1 MIEIFLYLLLG
12 IFSGILAGLFGIGGG
27 IIIIPVFFS
36 IFKNIVGIP
45 DEALAHTVL
54 GTSLGVIVF
63 SSIASTYSHN
73 KRNAVMWKLLKLI
86 APSICL
92 GATLGAI
99 TASYIPSSTLQ
110 ILVAIFL
117 ILISFQMI
125 FEFPP
130 PSQNPK
136 TNFLGPLVVGSG
148 IGWLSGIFGIGGG
161 VFSVPY
167 FYHRGL
173 VMTKAIGSSAACG
186 IPIALSGSIAYM
198 VVGSNTTNLPELAI
212 GYVYLPGA
220 IIVGLASAWSAI
232 IGVRAAHR
240 IKQKKLR
247 LSFAILLIIMGL
259 NLLLR

>member
-1 MIEIFLYLLLG
+1 M
-12 IFSGILAGLFGIGGG
+12 FSGILAGLFGIGGG

-36 IFKNIVGIP
+36 IFKNIVGVP

-54 GTSLGVIVF
+54 GSSLGVIVF
-63 SSIASTYSHN
+63 SSLASTYSHN
-73 KRNAVMWKLLKLI
+73 KREAVIWEILKLI
-86 APSICL
+86 APSICVGASL
-92 GATLGAI
+92 GAL
-99 TASYIPSSTLQ
+99 TASFISSSNLQ
-110 ILVAIFL
+110 VLVALFL
-117 ILISFQMI
+117 VLISIQMI

-136 TNFLGPLVVGSG
+136 TNVVGPVVVGSG

-173 VMTKAIGSSAACG
+173 QMTQAIGSSAACG
-186 IPIALSGSIAYM
+186 IPIAISGSISYM
-198 VVGSNTTNLPELAI
+198 VVGSDIENLPEYSL
-212 GYVYLPGA
+212 GYVYLPSV

-232 IGVRAAHR
+232 VGVRAAHR

-247 LSFAILLIIMGL
+247 LAFALLLMIMGL

>member
-1 MIEIFLYLLLG
+1 MLELFLYLLLG

-36 IFKNIVGIP
+36 IFKNIVGVP

-54 GTSLGVIVF
+54 GSSLGVIVF
-63 SSIASTYSHN
+63 SSLASTYSHN
-73 KRNAVMWKLLKLI
+73 KRKAVVWEILKLI
-86 APSICL
+86 VPSICVGASL
-92 GATLGAI
+92 GAL
-99 TASYIPSSTLQ
+99 TASYISSSNLQ
-110 ILVAIFL
+110 ILVALFL
-117 ILISFQMI
+117 VLISIQMI

-136 TNFLGPLVVGSG
+136 TNVAGPLVVGSG

-173 VMTKAIGSSAACG
+173 KMTQAIGSSAACG
-186 IPIALSGSIAYM
+186 IPIAISGSISYM
-198 VVGSNTTNLPELAI
+198 VVGSGIENLPEYSM

-232 IGVRAAHR
+232 VGVRAAHR

-247 LSFAILLIIMGL
+247 MAFALLLMIMGL